1 LVKVVELISWVF
13 TKTPIRLPVLKYVCV
28 PVTFGP
34 TENILY
40 VNTGVGQAI

>member
-13 TKTPIRLPVLKYVCV
+13 TKTPIRLPVYDYVCIGV

-34 TENILY
+34 TESILY
-40 VNTGVGQAI
+40 E